1 MSEKKAVTLD
11 PMRAWRDWFVGAEKD
26 WSDAL
31 TRLMK
36 DETVAKTMGQDFGA
50 SLHRQQMFAEVI
62 GKSLAALNLP
72 SRDEVLALGERIG
85 RIEDGLAGVQASLTQ
100 LRLSLGAT
108 VAPQATSDR
117 PPRTR
122 KAPPAAPPAAAPQQ
136 PKPKPA
142 RAR

>member
-1 MSEKKAVTLD
+1 
-11 PMRAWRDWFVGAEKD
+11 
-26 WSDAL
+26 
-31 TRLMK
+31 
-36 DETVAKTMGQDFGA
+36 MGQDFGA

-108 VAPQATSDR
+108 VAPQATGHR

-136 PKPKPA
+136 PKPA